1 MATIAASAP
10 RAGTPITNKTL
21 IGRFFLAIFNL
32 DSTEQAL
39 MLASQTLNPSVF
51 FFLTIY
57 ANYLSSYFICRA
69 ETLTPRCPEMMQEIH
84 L

>member
-21 IGRFFLAIFNL
+21 IGRFFLVIFNL
-32 DSTEQAL
+32 EIL
-39 MLASQTLNPSVF
+39 LNKLLCLLHQHLILLF
-51 FFLTIY
+51 LLTIY
-57 ANYLSSYFICRA
+57 ANYLSSYFVYRA
-69 ETLTPRCPEMMQEIH
+69 ETLTPRCPEVMQEIH